1 MFYIAYKN
9 FDFEG
14 KHIPRFFKKFVTALN
29 GFFLF
34 DFKFPSF
41 DSSSVSH
48 SRTTWLRDSS
58 RIGTA
63 SRNLTTEFRRL
74 ADKSIAK
81 KIKSPSRNG
90 TCKIAR
96 LPDERSYIVVRR
108 AASISRRNCSVL
120 FSSGPLT
127 FRKNGKQL
135 PRSDMRPVRLAFS
148 GGRDGGNKEGVSL
161 TRQSARFN
169 DRDET
174 RRSLNRASQFARFF
188 PATSTTTWQSD

>member
-1 MFYIAYKN
+1 MFN
-9 FDFEG
+9 FQFS
-14 KHIPRFFKKFVTALN
+14 
-29 GFFLF
+29 LF
-34 DFKFPSF
+34 NSN
-41 DSSSVSH
+41 SVSH
-48 SRTTWLRDSS
+48 SYTNDGLEPLRYRD
-58 RIGTA
+58 R
-63 SRNLTTEFRRL
+63 RNLTTEFLRL
-74 ADKSIAK
+74 ADKSIGK
-81 KIKSPSRNG
+81 EIKSPSRNG

-108 AASISRRNCSVL
+108 AASISRRNCSML

-135 PRSDMRPVRLAFS
+135 PRSDMCPVRLAFF

-174 RRSLNRASQFARFF
+174 RAIVTVRRNLRGFS
-188 PATSTTTWQSD
+188 PTMTSTTMR